1 MSNFFKKT
9 GSADYP
15 RHMKVLV
22 TGPPKSGKTT
32 FLATAPNP
40 VVAACEA
47 GLMSIAHKNIGYVEI
62 DAVDKLA
69 TLHGIL
75 KDPTLR
81 QRAAASMGMPAIET
95 VCIDTADA
103 LQEIA
108 KKEVLRTGRR
118 TEMQQADWGKLKEI
132 MSAQLKAFIA
142 LPLNV
147 IITVHVDVTQDEEQ
161 RQIYAPAL
169 QGAIKNE
176 IAGWVDFSL
185 LAFRQKETA
194 PDGTSSVKYYLK
206 NEGDAKN
213 PHVGNRGGGR
223 VPEICEPDFM
233 TLHKYVYDGLDLPQ
247 TEVVSMD
254 LPKVESVV
262 AAPPEETPALKDDSD
277 DPINPA
283 GKAAIKKM
291 YTSHKLVLPP
301 DLDDWTLGKARSIAK
316 FNTAVKADIAM
327 NRGTIE
333 ELYEYLRGQDAW
345 HGSTEPD
352 QPKPTTVAKKA
363 AVAATPAEPASA
375 PVVAVPPP
383 DEPIVTEA
391 EAIETVE
398 KQLGGVVLGQRITAD
413 ATCDVCGNQV
423 DDLDIANLS
432 NSRFRKVMCIS
443 DYKNANREKE
453 AASA

>member
-1 MSNFFKKT
+1 MSDDFFKKT
-9 GSADYP
+9 GDADYP

-32 FLATAPNP
+32 FLATAPNV

-62 DAVDKLA
+62 DSIDKLA

-81 QRAAASMGMPAIET
+81 QRAAASMGLPAIET

-108 KKEVLRTGRR
+108 KKEVLRQGRR
-118 TEMQQADWGKLKEI
+118 TEMQQADWGKLKET

-185 LAFRQKETA
+185 LSFRQKETA
-194 PDGTSSVKYYLK
+194 PDGTASIKYYLK

-223 VPEICEPDFM
+223 VPEICVPDFM
-233 TLHKYVYDGLDLPQ
+233 TLHGYVYDGLDLPK
-247 TEVVSMD
+247 TERVAMEMPEPAPVS
-254 LPKVESVV
+254 E
-262 AAPPEETPALKDDSD
+262 AAPAPAAEPAGVRDDSD

-283 GKAAIKKM
+283 GKQAITKM
-291 YTSHKLVLPP
+291 YKSHKLVPPP
-301 DLDDWTLGKARSIAK
+301 DLDTWTLGKARQIAK

-327 NRGTIE
+327 NRGTID
-333 ELYEYLRGQDAW
+333 ELYSFLKEMDAW
-345 HGSTEPD
+345 HGPADDAEV
-352 QPKPTTVAKKA
+352 KPTVAKKA
-363 AVAATPAEPASA
+363 SVAPAPTVEAPKAVEPEAS
-375 PVVAVPPP
+375 P
-383 DEPIVTEA
+383 EVTEEQA
-391 EAIETVE
+391 LETVTA
-398 KQLGGVVLGQRITAD
+398 QLGGVVLGQKITAD
-413 ATCDVCGNQV
+413 ATCEVCGNQV

-432 NSRFRKVMCIS
+432 NSRFRKVMCVA

-453 AASA
+453 TASA

>member
-1 MSNFFKKT
+1 
-9 GSADYP
+9 
-15 RHMKVLV
+15 
-22 TGPPKSGKTT
+22 
-32 FLATAPNP
+32 
-40 VVAACEA
+40 
-47 GLMSIAHKNIGYVEI
+47 
-62 DAVDKLA
+62 
-69 TLHGIL
+69 
-75 KDPTLR
+75 
-81 QRAAASMGMPAIET
+81 
-95 VCIDTADA
+95 
-103 LQEIA
+103 
-108 KKEVLRTGRR
+108 
-118 TEMQQADWGKLKEI
+118 MQQADWGKLKEI

-233 TLHKYVYDGLDLPQ
+233 TLHNYVYDGLDLPQ

-254 LPKVESVV
+254 LPKVESVE
-262 AAPPEETPALKDDSD
+262 AAPPEETPVSRTTATTRSTRPARQRSRRCTRATSSCCRRTWTTGRWARPADREVQHRREGGHRDEPRNHRGALR
-277 DPINPA
+277 
-283 GKAAIKKM
+283 
-291 YTSHKLVLPP
+291 LP
-301 DLDDWTLGKARSIAK
+301 
-316 FNTAVKADIAM
+316 
-327 NRGTIE
+327 
-333 ELYEYLRGQDAW
+333 RGQDAW

-352 QPKPTTVAKKA
+352 ELKPTVAKKA
-363 AVAATPAEPASA
+363 AVAAAPAEPASA

-398 KQLGGVVLGQRITAD
+398 KQLGGVVLGQQITAD

-423 DDLDIANLS
+423 DDLDIANLG